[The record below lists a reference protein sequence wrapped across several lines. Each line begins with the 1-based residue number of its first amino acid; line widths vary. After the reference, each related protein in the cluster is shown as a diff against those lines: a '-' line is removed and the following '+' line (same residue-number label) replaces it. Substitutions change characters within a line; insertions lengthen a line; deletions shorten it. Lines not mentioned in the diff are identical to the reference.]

1 MGWRSTCVRDEWPL
15 SLRCAVAPHDCCP
28 LDCGK
33 DRGFDRNAPLCC
45 RSYGALPCPK
55 RCAWADIWE
64 NGEAIFGAILF
75 VVLFAKTAR
84 AGGVGERA
92 VQWGAAADT
101 DVEACAA
108 SAAAARPSSKLSSP
122 SSLNQSS
129 SAIRGQTSLG
139 LQSPASHMIVLL
151 RIFKRF
157 IPQ

>member
-1 MGWRSTCVRDEWPL
+1 ML
-15 SLRCAVAPHDCCP
+15 
-28 LDCGK
+28 
-33 DRGFDRNAPLCC
+33 
-45 RSYGALPCPK
+45 
-55 RCAWADIWE
+55 E
-64 NGEAIFGAILF
+64 NGEVVFGAILF
-75 VVLFAKTAR
+75 VVLFAKIAR

-92 VQWGAAADT
+92 LQGGAAAVT
-101 DVEACAA
+101 SVEACAA

-129 SAIRGQTSLG
+129 SAIGGHYSLK